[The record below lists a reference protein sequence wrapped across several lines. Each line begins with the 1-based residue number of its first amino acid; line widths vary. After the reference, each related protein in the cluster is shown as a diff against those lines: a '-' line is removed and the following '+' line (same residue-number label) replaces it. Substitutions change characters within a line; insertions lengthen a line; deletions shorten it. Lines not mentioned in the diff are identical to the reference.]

1 MPTLPIG
8 IDLQTEHH
16 RACRDVWVLLE
27 FLGQRADSRLQAHFE
42 DTRADLAAPIHKL
55 AAPPCRTYRH
65 FLNRLVS
72 ISGRLSC
79 SHPDVTVA
87 PTSAGFPRE
96 GDEGLGDI
104 DFLYFCRDF
113 LAAVAAPATVDTIAL
128 TRAYINAR
136 RLSPLARLV
145 RAVGRRRSKASGSNK
160 ITEPTTDHN
169 AYADSAGRIARRV
182 VFLEYGTVV
191 LTLIT
196 LGISAYALSGRLIL
210 DSQRQVAADYA
221 GIQRDMELAASA
233 SGAIAVNGGGSLA
246 LACNP
251 DSSGNTAVVKTAE
264 LKVLSDA
271 SRDPQLGSG
280 STAPVHTIKEAGL
293 CWRLKKAREDVVVA
307 KLHLVSWTGVVIGG
321 LKVGEL
327 FGINSDSIGGS
338 ATLHPDWC
346 TRISAKPEARTDAC
360 PQALSDALYG
370 SNEVAQ
376 SLLGCIALYVLPALY
391 GCLGAAVATFRMLR
405 RKVDRSLVSVTD
417 RGRVMQDIVLGLLC
431 GAIMGL
437 FVGYISKETP
447 DLGLGLS
454 ALALLA
460 GYNVSGVFAFLD
472 ELCTRV
478 FKPAQPA
485 H

>member
-1 MPTLPIG
+1 LPTLPTG
-8 IDLQTEHH
+8 IDVPAEHH
-16 RACRDVWVLLE
+16 RACKDVWILLE
-27 FLGQRADSRLQAHFE
+27 YLGQQANSRLQAHFE
-42 DTRADLAAPIHKL
+42 DTRADLGAPIHKL

-72 ISGRLSC
+72 IGRRLSC
-79 SHPDVTVA
+79 SHSDVTV
-87 PTSAGFPRE
+87 PPSSAGFSRE

-136 RLSPLARLV
+136 RLSPFARLA
-145 RAVGRRRSKASGSNK
+145 RAVGRRIRSTTSGSNK
-160 ITEPTTDHN
+160 ITQPPTDEN
-169 AYADSAGRIARRV
+169 DYGDSAGRIARRV

-210 DSQRQVAADYA
+210 NSERQVAADYA

-233 SGAIAVNGGGSLA
+233 SGVTAVNGGDSFA
-246 LACNP
+246 ASCNP
-251 DSSGNTAVVKTAE
+251 DSSGNTAVVRTAE
-264 LKVLSDA
+264 LKVFAEA
-271 SRDPQLGSG
+271 SRDAQLGSG
-280 STAPVHTIKEAGL
+280 SAAPVQTIKQAAL

-327 FGINSDSIGGS
+327 FGINRGSIGDS
-338 ATLHPDWC
+338 ANLHPEWC
-346 TRISAKPEARTDAC
+346 GRIGAKSEGAAC
-360 PQALSDALYG
+360 PRALSDALYG
-370 SNEVAQ
+370 SDEVAQ

-391 GCLGAAVATFRMLR
+391 GCLGAAAATFRMLR

-431 GAIMGL
+431 GSIMGL

-447 DLGLGLS
+447 ELGLGLS

-478 FKPAQPA
+478 FKPGQPA